1 MKKWRKKVNVII
13 IEYVWICLNVPKSTG
28 FWICLEFLNAEIL
41 NMAKSWIKQVFQ
53 NASVIQSTEYARIC
67 LDRVLN
73 ISWVLNMPGFWIWK
87 GSEYARITKGSK
99 YAVKWLNMSE
109 QNVNMPEYPWIFSN
123 RQVSEYVSCNT

>member
-53 NASVIQSTEYARIC
+53 NVSVIQSTEYARIC

-109 QNVNMPEYPWIFSN
+109 QNVNMPEYPWILCN